1 MIRENGNLKVS
12 ATGWGEQSSFRE
24 GGNLAK
30 ALVATQKQVRPV
42 RHCKTME
49 TSKLKCQ
56 NCKIKTSGMTYGKGL
71 TSRIDLQKNPLDRF
85 TTTTILE
92 I

>member
-42 RHCKTME
+42 RQKR
-49 TSKLKCQ
+49 KLARWDDVR
-56 NCKIKTSGMTYGKGL
+56 ITWGMKDEDIVAATFRL
-71 TSRIDLQKNPLDRF
+71 P
-85 TTTTILE
+85 
-92 I
+92 